1 MEDEETLKKW
11 LKSVDISLHLNDK
24 EVRILV
30 GSLKDRISQ
39 LKPAS
44 ASSLSNSSAAVSPQS
59 SSTTPSA
66 PVVEESQ
73 LDLSKCIRIK
83 VVVVGDGAV
92 GKTSLL
98 ISYATDKFP
107 EQYVPTVFENYST
120 QIPREDGTSI
130 LLHLW
135 DTAGQEDYDR
145 LRPLSYPGADVVLLC
160 FSTVNRASFNAIK
173 EKWYPEVHHYIPKV
187 PVLLVGT
194 KLDCRE
200 SKQADPNLGRFDP
213 VTPEMARVMQKEI
226 GAVMYMEISAKT
238 REGLVQL
245 FQEAINTVLTFRG
258 DPRAAGGGNAAS
270 TSATNKK
277 KKSGQCLML

>member
-1 MEDEETLKKW
+1 MAEESEESLKRW
-11 LKSVDISLHLNDK
+11 LKEVDLSGYLGDK
-24 EVRILV
+24 EVRILMTSV
-30 GSLKDRISQ
+30 KERIST
-39 LKPAS
+39 LRETGG
-44 ASSLSNSSAAVSPQS
+44 SSAQVAIGGI
-59 SSTTPSA
+59 SSTANAT
-66 PVVEESQ
+66 VVSETD
-73 LDLSKCIRIK
+73 LDLTKCTRIK

-120 QIPREDGTSI
+120 QITRDNGTNI

-173 EKWYPEVHHYIPKV
+173 EKWFPEVHHYIPKV
-187 PVLLVGT
+187 PLILVGT

-200 SKQADPNLGRFDP
+200 SKVVDPNLGRFDP
-213 VTPEMARVMQKEI
+213 VTVEMGRGLAAEI
-226 GAVMYMEISAKT
+226 GAAIYLEISAKT
-238 REGLVQL
+238 RVGLVEL
-245 FQEAINTVLTFRG
+245 FDHGMNLVLARAE
-258 DPRAAGGGNAAS
+258 AAGPAKTQKSSGSAGG
-270 TSATNKK
+270 KK
-277 KKSGQCLML
+277 KCLIL